1 MDREAYV
8 VVTWVYWV
16 LLKRRWLAD
25 AEVLLRD
32 PPIFRQ
38 SQLSPLSLS
47 RQPCLKLNPTLPG
60 KSLFARIVSWIS
72 HFFRFLLVG
81 LETPGILPVLWQSR
95 IWEERASWTSLELY
109 LDSRGKTTAV
119 ETTTPVPPA
128 TAVETATP
136 VPPAAFSLE
145 VRLEMAEI
153 GWELLFFG
161 LWEMGLKIQ
170 GTLFLWHWCLQ
181 DLSAVWCT
189 ARQER
194 HQRNQWQQCYLSN
207 FRHAVDIPGG
217 AKGSRGPGSEQMANL
232 IELTHSMA
240 NL

>member
-1 MDREAYV
+1 MDRETYV
-8 VVTWVYWV
+8 VVTRV
-16 LLKRRWLAD
+16 LLKRRWPAD

-47 RQPCLKLNPTLPG
+47 RQPCLKLKMQLCLEN
-60 KSLFARIVSWIS
+60 LFLQELWVESRS
-72 HFFRFLLVG
+72 FFGFLLVG

-109 LDSRGKTTAV
+109 LDSRGNKTTAV

-128 TAVETATP
+128 TAVETTTP

-153 GWELLFFG
+153 VWELLFFWVVG
-161 LWEMGLKIQ
+161 N
-170 GTLFLWHWCLQ
+170 GTQ
-181 DLSAVWCT
+181 DPRNFVFVALMFAKSVSSLIHSSPGKTPTIPMT
-189 ARQER
+189 AMLPIKLPACRGYSR
-194 HQRNQWQQCYLSN
+194 RGQR
-207 FRHAVDIPGG
+207 F
-217 AKGSRGPGSEQMANL
+217 KGTRIRANGKSYW
-232 IELTHSMA
+232 TYSF
-240 NL
+240 NG